1 MDDYNPNTLSEAKSE
16 YSERLVSILT
26 PPIIQ
31 GFKSIFDEANKLC
44 IDNDEDNKYL
54 MTFQNFLTRVPKW
67 NQEIINLETKRIIE
81 TSKCSYL
88 EDLLTCVHITQL
100 KILTS
105 IRVSSKQKKIELTIP
120 KLFDFIHKV
129 YIVAARKIYQN
140 VYLFERDILPLQQ
153 QKHLRECELLIKE
166 SIFTIIRETMPIETI
181 LKAYIDETEE
191 EEIIEE
197 NFVKEEEDVI
207 KEDVIKEDVIKE
219 DVIKEDVEKDKNKT
233 NVEDI
238 LPNVIKTEEFS
249 QNNDQGLRPK
259 LVINDKPIGLD
270 KNITVDKPV
279 DKPVDNPVDKP
290 VESDK
295 KIMFETNKEN
305 VNEIQVSPPPSISFN
320 DTDNVV
326 SFKKKDLPGEIHKSE
341 PEKINA
347 PKTIERLEQ
356 ISTKRH
362 EQRKLDELGDED
374 EDNDMERITIMEN
387 APNVALGALDVQVLD
402 NSIKLN
408 TSPPLMGVEIL
419 E

>member
-44 IDNDEDNKYL
+44 IENDEDNKYL

-105 IRVSSKQKKIELTIP
+105 IRVSSKQKKIELNIP

-140 VYLFERDILPLQQ
+140 VYLFEKDILPLQQ

-181 LKAYIDETEE
+181 LRAYIDETEE

-197 NFVKEEEDVI
+197 NFVKKEEDVV
-207 KEDVIKEDVIKE
+207 KEDVIKEEETDKE
-219 DVIKEDVEKDKNKT
+219 KT
-233 NVEDI
+233 IGEDI
-238 LPNVIKTEEFS
+238 STNVIKTEEVN
-249 QNNDQGLRPK
+249 QDDDQALRPK
-259 LVINDKPIGLD
+259 LVINDKTVESD
-270 KNITVDKPV
+270 KNITVET
-279 DKPVDNPVDKP
+279 P
-290 VESDK
+290 VETSVETSVEPDK
-295 KIMFETNKEN
+295 NITIETPVETNKEP
-305 VNEIQVSPPPSISFN
+305 VSEIQVSPPPSISFN

-326 SFKKKDLPGEIHKSE
+326 SFEKKDLPGEIHKSE
-341 PEKINA
+341 SQKINA

-362 EQRKLDELGDED
+362 EERKLDEED
-374 EDNDMERITIMEN
+374 EDNDIERIKIMEN
-387 APNVALGALDVQVLD
+387 SPKVTLDALDVQVLD

-408 TSPPLMGVEIL
+408 AKPPLTGVEIL

>member
-197 NFVKEEEDVI
+197 NFVNEEEDVI

-270 KNITVDKPV
+270 KNITVDN
-279 DKPVDNPVDKP
+279 PVDNP

>member
-219 DVIKEDVEKDKNKT
+219 DVEKDKNKT

-270 KNITVDKPV
+270 KNITVDN
-279 DKPVDNPVDKP
+279 PVDNP

>member
-270 KNITVDKPV
+270 KNITVDN
-279 DKPVDNPVDKP
+279 PVDNP

>member
-219 DVIKEDVEKDKNKT
+219 DVEKDKNKT

-259 LVINDKPIGLD
+259 LVINDKPVGLD

-279 DKPVDNPVDKP
+279 DNP

-295 KIMFETNKEN
+295 NIMFETNKEN

>member
-259 LVINDKPIGLD
+259 LVINDKPVGLD

>member
-219 DVIKEDVEKDKNKT
+219 DVEKDKNKT

>member
-1 MDDYNPNTLSEAKSE
+1 M
-16 YSERLVSILT
+16 
-26 PPIIQ
+26 
-31 GFKSIFDEANKLC
+31 
-44 IDNDEDNKYL
+44 
-54 MTFQNFLTRVPKW
+54 
-67 NQEIINLETKRIIE
+67 
-81 TSKCSYL
+81 
-88 EDLLTCVHITQL
+88 
-100 KILTS
+100 
-105 IRVSSKQKKIELTIP
+105 
-120 KLFDFIHKV
+120 
-129 YIVAARKIYQN
+129 
-140 VYLFERDILPLQQ
+140 
-153 QKHLRECELLIKE
+153 
-166 SIFTIIRETMPIETI
+166 
-181 LKAYIDETEE
+181 
-191 EEIIEE
+191 
-197 NFVKEEEDVI
+197 
-207 KEDVIKEDVIKE
+207 
-219 DVIKEDVEKDKNKT
+219 
-233 NVEDI
+233 
-238 LPNVIKTEEFS
+238 IKTEEFS